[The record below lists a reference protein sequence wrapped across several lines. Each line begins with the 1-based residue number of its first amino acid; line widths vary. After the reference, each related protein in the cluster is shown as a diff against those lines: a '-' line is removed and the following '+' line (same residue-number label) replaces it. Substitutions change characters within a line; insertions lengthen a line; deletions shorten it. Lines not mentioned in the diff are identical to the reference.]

1 MKGSNRPRYE
11 ELDVLRAVAA
21 FSVLLFHL
29 FALSPVAVPAGLSG
43 FGSFWKSYGGM
54 GVPLFYALSG
64 ISLYL
69 GFFSERDSEGFV
81 RRFFIRR
88 FFRIYPLFI
97 AALLVWLSIF
107 VSRGAAIDSP
117 KLLSSLTLSF
127 NLLPGMHDSYVAAGW
142 SIGVE
147 MIFYLL
153 FPVIL
158 AFVITLERAAFAFIA
173 SLLVAIVAH
182 GYLSAKVSSDYAGMA
197 FISHIHNFAGGILV
211 FFIWQETRR
220 GGSATKNAFIAILY
234 FLVGAGALIAI
245 KSSFLY
251 QIPIFQSNSVQR
263 ALWSIPFLALVGLTF
278 HVGAP
283 LARFRAFVS
292 LGQWSFG
299 IYLIHPIA
307 LYIFTEFSKSI
318 AGDAR
323 FYLYAVGSIIL
334 TVVAAAVSFKWLETP
349 FMAMGR
355 ELSTRPKQVKNPT
368 VKVNLGTE
376 RVLRL
381 SIVGF
386 VLVALLFNVYQSSK
400 GWHVELDTHHGF
412 RQAQTALTTE
422 QIAKGGPVIAYHTPV
437 FGPPWSIPME
447 FPVFQWTVAR
457 LHAFFHSDLIST
469 GRAVSYLS
477 FLAAVLAIYRL
488 CRILKLSKQAGL
500 FAAGTMLLTPLY
512 VFWSR
517 AFLIEC
523 SALALTLWFLVA
535 AARAVPSKA
544 NAILVL
550 AIMLGT
556 IAGLTKVTTFLAGAP
571 LLAVLGFVA
580 FREQR
585 IRAREWVRGA
595 LIVLIPLAISILW
608 LLYSETIKVAQGTPM
623 ANVILSANLK
633 NFTLGTV
640 AQRCSIDFWIRIGH
654 FMVNNFTVVGT
665 TLVIG
670 GLGLFFGTNRTVA
683 LGSLLTAA
691 AGPAVFANLYFVHD
705 YYWCANAAYLAL
717 FAAVGFQAL
726 CERNRMA
733 GVVSVLVITCV
744 GLFSFPAHEY
754 TAYLNKPAT
763 QLARFGKALESMSRE
778 SDVAMVIGG
787 DWSSEFAY
795 YSKRRTIMPWV
806 QSFVDA
812 PGTQAAVQR
821 ISDSGDRLACLV
833 GVGAARGSEQ
843 HLGVARKLYG
853 FAEIPV
859 YDDGYCAIYPRIAR
873 RPEEVNIGARVTAFS
888 SGIPAQPTEAID
900 GKRWLFHAPATVS
913 FEVEPKAAELSF
925 ELGLHPVAWN
935 NDQIG
940 DGVKISVTGTRQDGS
955 IIPLAEYILVGGVR
969 APESVIREYR
979 LLLPGGISS
988 VRVSFD
994 TQTLPSWDWSVLG
1007 NVRFR

>member
-1 MKGSNRPRYE
+1 
-11 ELDVLRAVAA
+11 
-21 FSVLLFHL
+21 
-29 FALSPVAVPAGLSG
+29 
-43 FGSFWKSYGGM
+43 
-54 GVPLFYALSG
+54 
-64 ISLYL
+64 
-69 GFFSERDSEGFV
+69 
-81 RRFFIRR
+81 
-88 FFRIYPLFI
+88 
-97 AALLVWLSIF
+97 
-107 VSRGAAIDSP
+107 
-117 KLLSSLTLSF
+117 
-127 NLLPGMHDSYVAAGW
+127 
-142 SIGVE
+142 

-158 AFVITLERAAFAFIA
+158 AFVISLERAAFAFIT

-220 GGSATKNAFIAILY
+220 SGSATKNAFIATLY
-234 FLVGAGALIAI
+234 FLIGAGALIAI

-263 ALWSIPFLALVGLTF
+263 ALWSIPFIALVGLTF
-278 HVGAP
+278 HIGAP

-334 TVVAAAVSFKWLETP
+334 TVVAAAASFKWLETP
-349 FMAMGR
+349 FIAIGR
-355 ELSTRPKQVKNPT
+355 DLSTFSKQFVNPVAT
-368 VKVNLGTE
+368 AKLSTE
-376 RVLRL
+376 RIYRL
-381 SIVGF
+381 SIMSF
-386 VLVALLFNVYQSSK
+386 VLVALVFNVYQSSK
-400 GWHVELDTHHGF
+400 GWRAELDTHHGF

-422 QIAKGGPVIAYHTPV
+422 QIANGGPVLAYHTPV

-447 FPVFQWTVAR
+447 FPVFQWAVAK
-457 LHAFFHSDLIST
+457 LHSVLDSDLVST

-488 CRILKLSKQAGL
+488 CKILKLSRQAGL
-500 FAAGTMLLTPLY
+500 FAAGMMLLTPLY

-523 SALALTLWFLVA
+523 TALALTLWFLVA

-544 NAILVL
+544 TTILVL
-550 AIMLGT
+550 AVLLGT

-580 FREQR
+580 FRER
-585 IRAREWVRGA
+585 RFRALEWVRGA

-608 LLYSETIKVAQGTPM
+608 LRYSETIKMAQGTPM

-640 AQRCSIDFWIRIGH
+640 DQRFSIDFWIRIGH
-654 FMVNNFTVVGT
+654 FMVNNVTVVGT
-665 TLVIG
+665 TLAIG
-670 GLGLFFGTNRTVA
+670 VLGLFLGTNRTIA

-726 CERNRMA
+726 GERNRMA

-754 TAYLNKPAT
+754 TAYLKKGAT
-763 QLARFGKALESMSRE
+763 QLAEFGKALEGMSRE

-821 ISDSGDRLACLV
+821 IWDSGDRLACLV
-833 GVGAARGSEQ
+833 GAGAARGSEQ
-843 HLGVARKLYG
+843 YLGAARKLYG

-859 YDDGYCAIYPRIAR
+859 YDDGNCAIYPRVAL
-873 RPEEVNIGARVTAFS
+873 RPEDLKIGARVTAFS
-888 SGIPAQPTEAID
+888 AGIPAQPTEAID

-940 DGVKISVTGTRQDGS
+940 DGVRVSVAGTRPDGS
-955 IIPLAEYILVGGVR
+955 TSSLAEFTLVGGVR
-969 APESVIREYR
+969 APESLIREYR
-979 LLLPGGISS
+979 LPLPGGISS
-988 VRVSFD
+988 IKMTFD
-994 TQTLPSWDWSVLG
+994 TQTSASWDWSVLG
-1007 NVRFR
+1007 NVRFK

>member
-29 FALSPVAVPAGLSG
+29 FALSPVAVPAGLSA

-54 GVPLFYALSG
+54 GVPLFYVLSG
-64 ISLYL
+64 VSLYL
-69 GFFSERDSEGFV
+69 GFFSERESEGFV

-97 AALLVWLSIF
+97 AALLIWLSIF

-158 AFVITLERAAFAFIA
+158 AFVISLERAAFAFIT

-220 GGSATKNAFIAILY
+220 GGSATKNAFVALLY
-234 FLVGAGALIAI
+234 LLIGAGALIAI

-278 HVGAP
+278 HIGAP

-355 ELSTRPKQVKNPT
+355 ELSTRPKQVENPT
-368 VKVNLGTE
+368 VKANLGTE

-381 SIVGF
+381 SIAGF

-447 FPVFQWTVAR
+447 FPVFQWTVAK
-457 LHAFFHSDLIST
+457 LHSVLHSDLVST

-523 SALALTLWFLVA
+523 SALALTLWFLVV
-535 AARAVPSKA
+535 AARAVPSKD
-544 NAILVL
+544 NTSLVL
-550 AIMLGT
+550 AILLGT

-580 FREQR
+580 FQERR
-585 IRAREWVRGA
+585 FAIREWVRGA
-595 LIVLIPLAISILW
+595 LIVLIPLVISVLW
-608 LLYSETIKVAQGTPM
+608 VRYSDSIKATQGTPM

-633 NFTLGTV
+633 SFNFGSL
-640 AQRCSIDFWIRIGH
+640 AQRLSPDFWIRISRYVMDNITMAGA
-654 FMVNNFTVVGT
+654 TLAVGS
-665 TLVIG
+665 IG
-670 GLGLFFGTNRTVA
+670 LLFGSNRRLA
-683 LGSLLTAA
+683 LGVLLTAA
-691 AGPAVFANLYFVHD
+691 AGPALFANLYFVHD
-705 YYWCANAAYLAL
+705 YYWCANAAYLTL
-717 FAAVGFQAL
+717 FAAAGFQAL
-726 CERNRMA
+726 SERSRVA
-733 GVVSVLVITCV
+733 GAGSAFLIAFIS
-744 GLFSFPAHEY
+744 LFSFPAHEY
-754 TAYLNKPAT
+754 ATYLNKPAT
-763 QLARFGKALESMSRE
+763 QLAQFGKALESVSRE

-812 PGTQAAVQR
+812 PGTQASVQR
-821 ISDSGDRLACLV
+821 IWDSGDRLACLV

-843 HLGVARKLYG
+843 HLGAARKLYG

-925 ELGLHPVAWN
+925 ELGLHPLAWN

-940 DGVKISVTGTRQDGS
+940 DGVKVSVTGTRQDGS
-955 IIPLAEYILVGGVR
+955 IIPLAEYVLVGGVR
-969 APESVIREYR
+969 APESVIRKYR

-988 VRVSFD
+988 IQMSFD
-994 TQTLPSWDWSVLG
+994 TQASPAWDWSVVG
-1007 NVRFR
+1007 NVKSQ